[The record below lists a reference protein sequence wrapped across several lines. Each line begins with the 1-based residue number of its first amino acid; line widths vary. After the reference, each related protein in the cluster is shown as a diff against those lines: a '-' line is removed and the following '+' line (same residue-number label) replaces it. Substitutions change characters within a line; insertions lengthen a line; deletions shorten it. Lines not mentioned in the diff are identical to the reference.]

1 MTTDRLDRV
10 RERLEELR
18 LDALLITT
26 PSNRRWVSGFT
37 GSAGAVLVGR
47 DRARFATDSRYWEQI
62 ALQAPEFELVKV
74 SGATTGVAPDLLED
88 TGGLTIGFEPAH
100 MTVAAYEQWTSA
112 IDGLLEAARPRLVP
126 APAAIEAL
134 RIVKDDDEL
143 DALARAVQLGD
154 EGMAHAIA
162 VVEPGMTERQLAWE
176 IQRYMM
182 EHGADDL
189 SFSTIV
195 AGGDWGAA
203 PHAYPRDVP
212 LSEGAGVV
220 IDMGVIIDGYCSDL
234 TRTLFVGE
242 PDDQFKRVYDTVLTA
257 QTMAEER
264 IEAGMTGAEAH
275 TIAATVIAEAGYGEY
290 FGHGLG
296 HGVGLDIH
304 EAPRLAPGS
313 DAILGDGQVFTVE
326 PGIYIPGWG
335 GVRIEDQCVMQDG
348 RVRAV
353 SASPKLDLE
362 LNLETGV
369 AL

>member
-1 MTTDRLDRV
+1 VTGARVDRV

-26 PSNRRWVSGFT
+26 PSNRRWISGFT
-37 GSAGAVLVGR
+37 GSTGVVLVGR
-47 DRARFATDSRYWEQI
+47 DRLRFATDSRYWEQVK
-62 ALQAPEFELVKV
+62 LQAPAFELVQV
-74 SGATTGVAPDLLED
+74 SGATTGVALDILEG
-88 TGGLTIGFEPAH
+88 TGGLTVGYEPAH
-100 MTVAAYEQWTSA
+100 LTVAAYQQWTAA
-112 IDGLLEAARPRLVP
+112 IDGIVESQRPRLVP
-126 APAAIEAL
+126 APGVIEGL
-134 RIVKDDDEL
+134 RILKDADEL
-143 DALARAVQLGD
+143 DALARAVRLGD

-162 VVEPGMTERQLAWE
+162 VIEPGMTEKQLAWE
-176 IQRYMM
+176 IQRYVM
-182 EHGADDL
+182 EHGADAL
-189 SFSTIV
+189 SFSTII
-195 AGGDWGAA
+195 AGGDWGAS

-212 LSEGAGVV
+212 LPAGSGVV
-220 IDMGVIIDGYCSDL
+220 IDMGVIVDGYCSDL
-234 TRTLFVGE
+234 TRTLFLGE

-257 QTMAEER
+257 QMMAEER
-264 IEAGMTGAEAH
+264 IEAGMTGRDAH
-275 TIAATVIAEAGYGEY
+275 AIAATVIAEAGYGEY

-335 GVRIEDQCVMQDG
+335 GVRIEDQCVMEDG

-362 LNLETGV
+362 IGV
-369 AL
+369 RS